1 MYIYFSKNRTNPLYE
16 EGASM
21 VIISTT
27 NADSDSENAE
37 TKVLQDILDTEDAVR
52 KNSNKE
58 SNAMTSSSSGY
69 SSNRVPLPQL
79 NNNITTMGKINY
91 LIKGNFGNTQV

>member
-1 MYIYFSKNRTNPLYE
+1 
-16 EGASM
+16 M
-21 VIISTT
+21 VIVSTT
-27 NADSDSENAE
+27 NADSDSENNEAGEE
-37 TKVLQDILDTEDAVR
+37 TKVLQEMEIEDAVR

-79 NNNITTMGKINY
+79 NNNISNMGKIFN
-91 LIKGNFGNTQV
+91 

>member
-1 MYIYFSKNRTNPLYE
+1 
-16 EGASM
+16 M
-21 VIISTT
+21 VIVSTT
-27 NADSDSENAE
+27 NVDSDSENNEAGE
-37 TKVLQDILDTEDAVR
+37 ERKVLREMEIEDAVR

-79 NNNITTMGKINY
+79 NNNISNMGKINY
-91 LIKGNFGNTQV
+91 LIC

>member
-1 MYIYFSKNRTNPLYE
+1 
-16 EGASM
+16 M
-21 VIISTT
+21 VIVSTT
-27 NADSDSENAE
+27 NAESDSENNEAGE
-37 TKVLQDILDTEDAVR
+37 ERKVLQEMEIADAVR

-79 NNNITTMGKINY
+79 NNNISNMGKIFN
-91 LIKGNFGNTQV
+91 

>member
-1 MYIYFSKNRTNPLYE
+1 
-16 EGASM
+16 M
-21 VIISTT
+21 VIVSTT
-27 NADSDSENAE
+27 NADSDSENNEAGE
-37 TKVLQDILDTEDAVR
+37 ERKVLQEMEIADAVR

-79 NNNITTMGKINY
+79 NNNISNMGKIFN
-91 LIKGNFGNTQV
+91 

>member
-1 MYIYFSKNRTNPLYE
+1 MAI
-16 EGASM
+16 
-21 VIISTT
+21 VSTT
-27 NADSDSENAE
+27 NAESDSENNEAGE
-37 TKVLQDILDTEDAVR
+37 ERKVLQEMEIADAVR

-79 NNNITTMGKINY
+79 NNIISIMGKIN
-91 LIKGNFGNTQV
+91 

>member
-1 MYIYFSKNRTNPLYE
+1 
-16 EGASM
+16 M
-21 VIISTT
+21 VIVSTT
-27 NADSDSENAE
+27 NTDSDSENNEAWEE
-37 TKVLQDILDTEDAVR
+37 TKVLQEMEIADAVR

-79 NNNITTMGKINY
+79 NNNISNMGKINY
-91 LIKGNFGNTQV
+91 LID

>member
-1 MYIYFSKNRTNPLYE
+1 
-16 EGASM
+16 M
-21 VIISTT
+21 VIVSTT
-27 NADSDSENAE
+27 NADSDSENNEAGEE
-37 TKVLQDILDTEDAVR
+37 TKVLQEMEIEDAVR

-79 NNNITTMGKINY
+79 NNNISNMGKINY
-91 LIKGNFGNTQV
+91 LIN

>member
-1 MYIYFSKNRTNPLYE
+1 
-16 EGASM
+16 M
-21 VIISTT
+21 VIVSTT
-27 NADSDSENAE
+27 NTDSDSENNEAWEE
-37 TKVLQDILDTEDAVR
+37 TKVLQEMEIADAVR

-79 NNNITTMGKINY
+79 NNNISNMGKINY
-91 LIKGNFGNTQV
+91 LIN

>member
-1 MYIYFSKNRTNPLYE
+1 
-16 EGASM
+16 M
-21 VIISTT
+21 VIVSTT
-27 NADSDSENAE
+27 NADSDSENNEAGE
-37 TKVLQDILDTEDAVR
+37 ERKVLQEMEIEDAVR

-79 NNNITTMGKINY
+79 NNNISNMGKIN
-91 LIKGNFGNTQV
+91 

>member
-1 MYIYFSKNRTNPLYE
+1 
-16 EGASM
+16 M
-21 VIISTT
+21 VIVSTT
-27 NADSDSENAE
+27 NADSDSENNEAGEE
-37 TKVLQDILDTEDAVR
+37 TKVLQEMEIADAVR

-79 NNNITTMGKINY
+79 NNNISNMGKIN
-91 LIKGNFGNTQV
+91 

>member
-1 MYIYFSKNRTNPLYE
+1 
-16 EGASM
+16 M

-27 NADSDSENAE
+27 TADSDSENNAGEE
-37 TKVLQDILDTEDAVR
+37 TKVLQEMEIEDAVR

-79 NNNITTMGKINY
+79 NNNISNMGKIN
-91 LIKGNFGNTQV
+91 

>member
-1 MYIYFSKNRTNPLYE
+1 
-16 EGASM
+16 M
-21 VIISTT
+21 VIVSTT
-27 NADSDSENAE
+27 NAESDSENNEAGE
-37 TKVLQDILDTEDAVR
+37 ERKVLQEMEIADAVR

-79 NNNITTMGKINY
+79 NNNITNMGKIN
-91 LIKGNFGNTQV
+91 

>member
-1 MYIYFSKNRTNPLYE
+1 
-16 EGASM
+16 M
-21 VIISTT
+21 VIVSTT
-27 NADSDSENAE
+27 NVDSDSENNAGEE
-37 TKVLQDILDTEDAVR
+37 TKVLQEMEIADAVR

-79 NNNITTMGKINY
+79 NNNISNMGEINY
-91 LIKGNFGNTQV
+91 LIN

>member
-1 MYIYFSKNRTNPLYE
+1 
-16 EGASM
+16 M
-21 VIISTT
+21 VIVSTT
-27 NADSDSENAE
+27 NAESDSENNEAGE
-37 TKVLQDILDTEDAVR
+37 ERKVLQEMEIADAVR

-79 NNNITTMGKINY
+79 NNNISNMGKINY
-91 LIKGNFGNTQV
+91 LID